1 MKKEAK
7 RKINCLVC
15 NATYMNNNSNDPYD
29 AIYLGF
35 LEGQK
40 RGADK
45 PAFIHNNVRCIKKAK
60 KIRALDKSGK
70 FVYCIK
76 CGHRV
81 NLSQKNL
88 DGGGT
93 IKQNGYLVD
102 NNAWIHTPFPLK
114 EKHSDL
120 VISDCYELAF
130 GHSNC
135 PPNDILSKRESI
147 LNKFNYKKKKSE
159 SDEQITKKEKI
170 NTDSD
175 EVIKRKILTIK
186 YKLSYLRQLKV
197 NNLPDSIDEVNQNN
211 IDKYEWIITYKL
223 SDVWKYE
230 RLLPTPGE
238 DNKPKYKN
246 PNTVIAGLVNKE
258 IEEDKKQKKEAEE
271 WEKLPIEEKEKIL
284 SEQEH
289 RREILETRKEMHDM
303 YDNKIKGYQQ
313 LIIFII
319 ISAVCLVG
327 AYLSNN

>member
-1 MKKEAK
+1 
-7 RKINCLVC
+7 
-15 NATYMNNNSNDPYD
+15 
-29 AIYLGF
+29 
-35 LEGQK
+35 
-40 RGADK
+40 
-45 PAFIHNNVRCIKKAK
+45 
-60 KIRALDKSGK
+60 
-70 FVYCIK
+70 
-76 CGHRV
+76 
-81 NLSQKNL
+81 
-88 DGGGT
+88 
-93 IKQNGYLVD
+93 
-102 NNAWIHTPFPLK
+102 PFPLK

-284 SEQEH
+284 SEREH

-303 YDNKIKGYQQ
+303 YDKKIGEYKF
-313 LIIFII
+313 LIVAILLFLLPILWV
-319 ISAVCLVG
+319 ALT
-327 AYLSNN
+327 N